1 MKAFTKGLREG
12 VVVSGVVYIL
22 IFLFSGLI
30 KYWTLT
36 RVIIGGT

>member
-1 MKAFTKGLREG
+1 MNAFTKGLRE
-12 VVVSGVVYIL
+12 GVVYIL
-22 IFLFSGLI
+22 IFLFSGFI